1 MAVLRTAHHGVN
13 VSDIVAVAEA
23 FRAAG
28 FTLATVGGVDEFRP
42 DEDNPRRDVCLKGQP
57 TYGEEFD
64 TYLVEHERS
73 HQQLF
78 LIEVKSAWRV
88 DRPGTRPV
96 QTDLTIVIPVEGDP
110 SGVYEEMRAA
120 SPAISMTHAVAAP
133 DREGIAVVIDGQ
145 NYILTSGSTPFAIV
159 HYSSEDFAVARAFY
173 EETLGLQIEGVP
185 GTEGRYRFAGMD
197 AVLEVEVRDT
207 TPALDP
213 ATGKRYCGGSY
224 FRMTNVSLSAVAAL
238 GLAAPDVLD
247 VATGNAEWFF
257 APEGG
262 AGYVYGPLGEM
273 IELFD
278 VGVDYLDSP
287 PYCPEVHPR

>member
-13 VSDIVAVAEA
+13 VSDIAAVAEA

-42 DEDNPRRDVCLKGQP
+42 DADNPRRDVCLKGQP

-88 DRPGTRPV
+88 DRPGIRPA

-120 SPAISMTHAVAAP
+120 SPAISMTDAVAAP

-145 NYILTSGSTPFAIV
+145 NYILTSGSIPSAII
-159 HYSSEDFAVARAFY
+159 HYSSEDFPTARAFY
-173 EETLGLQIEGVP
+173 EGTLGLQLEEVP
-185 GTEGRYRFAGMD
+185 GTDGRYRFAGMD